1 MIPEKRIITG
11 ALKSLELAVH
21 KQGWDEAPV
30 LMSLHSYEGDEF
42 KAMAAIPFPIQPN
55 ELGPDGGKALQF
67 IGEIMRTEQDIPEF
81 FTETMKHSFAG
92 IAFVT
97 EAWMSMVEP
106 DERDGR
112 MLADI
117 PGSKEIR
124 VAFAIDCAGRAYHVQ
139 RIRGERPTV
148 EITEKGIAEDG
159 APRKLDGRVIIGLRD
174 LAYGI
179 ARRLPLGSA
188 DLDAI
193 AAIAT
198 EELEDG
204 L

>member
-1 MIPEKRIITG
+1 MIPEERMMAG
-11 ALKSLELAVH
+11 ALKSLEAAVH
-21 KQGWDEAPV
+21 QQGWDEAPV
-30 LMSLHSYEGDEF
+30 LMSMHSYDGDGVT
-42 KAMAAIPFPIQPN
+42 AAIPFPVQPI
-55 ELGPDGGKALQF
+55 EFGPDGGKALKW
-67 IGEIMRTEQDIPEF
+67 IGEIMRTQDVPEF
-81 FTETMKHSFAG
+81 FTETMKHSFTG
-92 IAFVT
+92 IAFVS
-97 EAWMSMVEP
+97 EAWMNMVEP

-124 VAFAIDCAGRAYHVQ
+124 FVFAIDCAGRAYHVQ

-174 LAYGI
+174 LVYGI

-193 AAIAT
+193 AAIAADG
-198 EELEDG
+198 LEDG
-204 L
+204 P